1 MEKVLVIAAH
11 LDDEVLGVGGAIQ
24 RHSDA
29 GDEVTVL
36 NVCDR
41 TYEARVDV
49 DMVVTLRSQAR
60 DVARLLGVKQIFYGN
75 QPDKYLDRWLV
86 DTVRPIEKV
95 MEEVRPTI
103 VYTHHRGD
111 VNQDH
116 RSVHEATVVALR
128 TFKAPFVRQAYAYEI
143 LSSTEQILGGV
154 SSRHFAPNHF
164 VGMTPFQLTMKQDA
178 LAKYASEVQEFP
190 APRSLEAIEVLAK
203 FRGIQCGLPLAEAFE
218 TIKVVRP

>member
-1 MEKVLVIAAH
+1 MNKVLVVAAH
-11 LDDEVLGVGGAIQ
+11 LDDEVLGVGGTIL

-29 GDEVTVL
+29 GDEVYVL

-49 DMVVTLRSQAR
+49 DMVVTLRSQAQ
-60 DVARLLGVKQIFYGN
+60 DVCRLLGIKQMKYGN

-86 DTVRPIEKV
+86 DTVRPIEKA
-95 MEEVRPTI
+95 MEEIQPAI

-128 TFKAPFVRQAYAYEI
+128 SFKAPFLRAAYAYEI
-143 LSSTEQILGGV
+143 LSSTEQIPGGV
-154 SSRHFAPNHF
+154 PNRHFAPNHF
-164 VGMTPFQLTMKQDA
+164 VGMSSFQLLTKQDA
-178 LAKYASEVQEFP
+178 MAKYASEVQEFP
-190 APRSLEAIEVLAK
+190 FPRSLKAIEVLAEY
-203 FRGIQCGLPLAEAFE
+203 RGLQCGLPLAEAFE
-218 TIKVVRP
+218 IIKVVCP